1 VTEPSVAELLR
12 QVVAALPAGEV
23 RTGQVEMA
31 EVVAKALG
39 SGGHVAV
46 TAGTGTGK
54 SLAYLVPAVDSHKR
68 VVVATATKALQD
80 QLANHDLPLVARGLG
95 RPVKWAVLKGRSN
108 YLCRQRLHEFERLGE
123 QQRFDAP
130 LDAAPDLPPDAEAFD
145 AEPPDAGRGARP
157 SGSARAIAARR
168 IGEEVRRLAAWAES
182 TGSGDPSVVERE
194 RHRRRMSWS
203 PSLSV
208 GRRVLRG
215 GGSYEGSRRGH
226 RRRESPSSRR

>member
-1 VTEPSVAELLR
+1 MTEPSVAELLR

-145 AEPPDAGRGARP
+145 AAPPDAGRGARP
-157 SGSARAIAARR
+157 SGSARAIAAADA
-168 IGEEVRRLAAWAES
+168 ILE
-182 TGSGDPSVVERE
+182 TGMLDPSVVERE